1 MPAMLHLSVHSGR
14 ENIMSVFSGKRALAA
29 AMLSVAFAT
38 GAVAHHGWSWA
49 EADQIE
55 LRGTIRQISMGGPH
69 PTLDVATADD
79 GVWRVEL
86 GNPRQTERAGFV
98 EGVAK
103 PGDQVVA
110 LGNRSLDR
118 NEKRMKAVRI
128 TIGEKRYDIYPER
141 IRTN

>member
-1 MPAMLHLSVHSGR
+1 MFAL
-14 ENIMSVFSGKRALAA
+14 SGKRALAA
-29 AMLSVAFAT
+29 VLLSAAVAT
-38 GAVAHHGWSWA
+38 GAAAHHGWSWA

-55 LRGTIRQISMGGPH
+55 LRGTIQQISMGGPH
-69 PTLDVATADD
+69 PTLDVATVDD

-103 PGDQVVA
+103 PGDQVIA
-110 LGNRSLDR
+110 LGNRSQDR
-118 NEKRMKAVRI
+118 TEKRLKAVRV

-141 IRTN
+141 IQTN

>member
-1 MPAMLHLSVHSGR
+1 MFAL
-14 ENIMSVFSGKRALAA
+14 SGKRALAA
-29 AMLSVAFAT
+29 VLLSATVAT
-38 GAVAHHGWSWA
+38 GAAAHHGWSWA

-55 LRGTIRQISMGGPH
+55 LRGIIQQISMGGPH
-69 PTLDVATADD
+69 PTLDVATVDD

-103 PGDQVVA
+103 PGDQVIA
-110 LGNRSLDR
+110 LGNRSQDR
-118 NEKRMKAVRI
+118 TEKRLKAVRI

-141 IRTN
+141 IQTN

>member
-1 MPAMLHLSVHSGR
+1 
-14 ENIMSVFSGKRALAA
+14 
-29 AMLSVAFAT
+29 MLSATVAS
-38 GAVAHHGWSWA
+38 GAAAHHGWSWA

-55 LRGTIRQISMGGPH
+55 LRGTIQQISMGGPH
-69 PTLDVATADD
+69 PTLDVTTVDD

-103 PGDQVVA
+103 PGDQVIA
-110 LGNRSLDR
+110 LGNRSQDR
-118 NEKRMKAVRI
+118 TEKRLKAVRI

-141 IRTN
+141 IQTN